1 MRGLWHSLVFRCYF
15 LMCWV
20 RSVLRL
26 EQQLQPVLPYTDSSG
41 SALTGDDT
49 GSLETSM
56 NETEV
61 KFVLEDYEVLM
72 KRLTLCKAVP
82 TLPETEYNA
91 YYFDNSEGDLEKAG
105 VQLRF
110 REQGDK
116 RFVCYKGPTTSTT
129 LMVREELE
137 QELQSWTQLAAIFSR
152 LGYSP
157 KRHIQKLREKYRL
170 PGVEVCVDQVWFGTF
185 VELEGDSG
193 AIRHWALAL
202 GFDWDSRITKSY
214 LELERDY
221 EAEETEDGS

>member
-1 MRGLWHSLVFRCYF
+1 MRGLWHSLVFHFY
-15 LMCWV
+15 LLTLWV

-26 EQQLQPVLPYTDSSG
+26 EQPSQPVAPSTDSSG
-41 SALTGDDT
+41 SPDIGDDT

-61 KFVLEDYEVLM
+61 KFVLDDYEVLM
-72 KRLTLCKAVP
+72 KRLALCKAVP
-82 TLPETEYNA
+82 TEPESYYSA
-91 YYFDNSEGDLEKAG
+91 HYFDNANGDLEKAG

-110 REQGDK
+110 REEGDK
-116 RFVCYKGPTTSTT
+116 KFVCYKGPTTSTT

-157 KRHIQKLREKYRL
+157 KRQLQKLREKYRL

-193 AIRHWALAL
+193 AIRHWAMAL

-214 LELERDY
+214 LELESDQ
-221 EAEETEDGS
+221 EAEETD